1 MWNCFSRVLLVF
13 GALWLDRGSP
23 VYRADFSPPFPPFR
37 QLLIHNVR
45 LVRGMLLLEP
55 TSVVIKGNQ
64 VEEMEAEAEK
74 DLETKWRDK
83 LG

>member
-1 MWNCFSRVLLVF
+1 
-13 GALWLDRGSP
+13 
-23 VYRADFSPPFPPFR
+23 
-37 QLLIHNVR
+37 
-45 LVRGMLLLEP
+45 MLLLEP
-55 TSVVIKGNQ
+55 SSVVIKGNQ